1 MCTVFSMTSPVLRND
16 FYMTDI
22 LSCAQ
27 TLKEAKELHRQ
38 LIARCKREGMTL
50 HKWFGNYPE
59 LSLNLKEYDFAKPTE
74 TQTLGVS
81 WSPVEDYFSFKIQ
94 AELAVFY
101 TKRSIL
107 STIAI
112 IFNPL
117 RLLGPVMSKA
127 KIFIQLIVLLAK
139 SLSLDDVIPS
149 DYDRHSPPKLS
160 KGETSL
166 PVNVSVHLWVIQIR
180 SVDEVDMDFKM
191 DVVVRQ
197 MWEDHRLLFPDDRSN
212 KLILDASWGNLIWTP
227 DVWFKNAL
235 DTKLQQWV
243 LPSVFYWLMKNRT
256 VYFSGRVTLQLSCDM
271 NMKKYPHDS
280 QTCGVSIISLMSP
293 TSDMQLNWIH
303 PESIR
308 VSRLLNLPQFEVG
321 NLSLSRC
328 DTALYGD
335 VFSCIAAYFTL
346 TRRSGYFVINI
357 YIPTVLIV
365 FMSMLTFWIPPEAV
379 PARITMGVTS
389 LLTIITKQYQSTMP
403 SVSYIVALNIW
414 LSSCIAFVFFSL
426 LEYAVV
432 ISLVKKERITP
443 TTQVSS
449 QNTRRN

>member
-1 MCTVFSMTSPVLRND
+1 MSTLKQLASDEEKNFPMAAPVIRND
-16 FYMTDI
+16 FYMDDV
-22 LSCAQ
+22 LSGAQ
-27 TLKEAKELHRQ
+27 ILKEVKELQ
-38 LIARCKREGMTL
+38 LQLATIYQREGMTVY
-50 HKWFGNYPE
+50 KCFGNRTE
-59 LSLNLKEYDFAKPTE
+59 LSLNRNTILPNQLKRRRCE
-74 TQTLGVS
+74 
-81 WSPVEDYFSFKIQ
+81 
-94 AELAVFY
+94 
-101 TKRSIL
+101 
-107 STIAI
+107 
-112 IFNPL
+112 
-117 RLLGPVMSKA
+117 
-127 KIFIQLIVLLAK
+127 VLLAK

-160 KGETSL
+160 KGESSL

-212 KLILDASWGNLIWTP
+212 KLILDAS
-227 DVWFKNAL
+227 
-235 DTKLQQWV
+235 
-243 LPSVFYWLMKNRT
+243 
-256 VYFSGRVTLQLSCDM
+256 VTLQLSCDM

-328 DTALYGD
+328 DTPLYGD